1 MKENLR
7 KLIGISYWRC
17 NNQDYVATISRE
29 SILMLRLY
37 KSVRIIISNIT
48 TGGTYSR
55 TVAIDY
61 KDSELTGEDLKEA
74 FHVSYEAEHKK
85 KSSMFPE
92 QEPKVKILYV

>member
-1 MKENLR
+1 MKENLC
-7 KLIGISYWRC
+7 KLIGISYWKC
-17 NNQDYVATISRE
+17 NNQDYVAAISRE
-29 SILMLRLY
+29 SILMSRTF
-37 KSVRIIISNIT
+37 KSVRITISNIT
-48 TGGTYSR
+48 TGDTYSS

-74 FHVSYEAEHKK
+74 FHISYETEHDK

>member
-48 TGGTYSR
+48 TGDTYSR

>member
-37 KSVRIIISNIT
+37 KSVRITISNIT
-48 TGGTYSR
+48 TGDTYSR